1 MSHLQISAVTEA
13 DATAAAKQRLSQY
26 SAKAIIFQMQRAH
39 TAAKSKAAE
48 LCARYPGIIS
58 LHELGEVI
66 SQIEADQL
74 AHATANNHAESLV
87 LCQALRRLQTL
98 YPTTPKL

>member
-1 MSHLQISAVTEA
+1 MPHLQISASSQA
-13 DATAAAKQRLSQY
+13 AATAAAKQPLSQY
-26 SAKAIIFQMQRAH
+26 AAKSVSFEMQRAH